1 MESVERAPRR
11 PANKK
16 RLSELLVKRLKTDRP
31 VWDTKQQGLCL
42 RVRKSGSRS
51 FCYVYSRAGRP
62 RWLTLGNVGIGLAA
76 ARELAAEA
84 MLAVARG
91 RDPAAERKARRG
103 KGTLAEIHH
112 RYVNEYAKKKNK
124 SWSQP
129 AALIRRYVL
138 PRWGKLPATSITR
151 SDVKSMAAAIEKESV
166 TNQTILAVSAVFTWA
181 VGEEL
186 VGANPCKGLASKVTQ
201 DRERVLA
208 PSEIAKI
215 WPAFNSAGLVAGGA
229 LKTILLTG
237 QRPGEVAHMRW
248 EHIRDGWW
256 ELPGSPIEALGWP
269 GTKNGEGHRVALSE
283 PVRAILAELGEERAG
298 FVFAGGRGNAVDR
311 LDWHMRQICQDL
323 AIERTTPHDL
333 RRTFGSTVTALGHG
347 RAAMDRILN
356 HADSGVGGVYD
367 RYSYADEDRR
377 IMETVA
383 AHIVGIVEEAGDRVD
398 NVAA

>member
-1 MESVERAPRR
+1 MELVERAPRR

-166 TNQTILAVSAVFTWA
+166 TNQTILPSRRCSRGPSARSWSA
-181 VGEEL
+181 PIPARGWRQRL
-186 VGANPCKGLASKVTQ
+186 PRIASASWRHPKSPRSGRPSIGRPRRRRRFEDHPL
-201 DRERVLA
+201 DR
-208 PSEIAKI
+208 
-215 WPAFNSAGLVAGGA
+215 SAAG
-229 LKTILLTG
+229 
-237 QRPGEVAHMRW
+237 
-248 EHIRDGWW
+248 
-256 ELPGSPIEALGWP
+256 
-269 GTKNGEGHRVALSE
+269 
-283 PVRAILAELGEERAG
+283 
-298 FVFAGGRGNAVDR
+298 
-311 LDWHMRQICQDL
+311 
-323 AIERTTPHDL
+323 
-333 RRTFGSTVTALGHG
+333 
-347 RAAMDRILN
+347 
-356 HADSGVGGVYD
+356 
-367 RYSYADEDRR
+367 
-377 IMETVA
+377 
-383 AHIVGIVEEAGDRVD
+383 
-398 NVAA
+398 